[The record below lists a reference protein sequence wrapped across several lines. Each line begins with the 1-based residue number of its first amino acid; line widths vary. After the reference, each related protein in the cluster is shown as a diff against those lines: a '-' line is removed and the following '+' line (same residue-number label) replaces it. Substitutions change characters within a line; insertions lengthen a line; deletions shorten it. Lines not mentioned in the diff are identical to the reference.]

1 MAHYDEWRACRLVVD
16 TGIHEYGWSR
26 EKTME
31 YLAANTALSLHEIR
45 TETDRYIAWPGQA
58 LSYKIGELKIKA
70 LRKKME
76 EAFGDEFDV
85 REFHDLILSKGTITL
100 PILEEIIDDYIA
112 FELDTNS

>member
-1 MAHYDEWRACRLVVD
+1 
-16 TGIHEYGWSR
+16 
-26 EKTME
+26 
-31 YLAANTALSLHEIR
+31 
-45 TETDRYIAWPGQA
+45 
-58 LSYKIGELKIKA
+58 
-70 LRKKME
+70 ME